1 MLNILTAIAP
11 IFILIVLGYG
21 LRRGNIPSL
30 EFWNLNDRLVY
41 WVLFPAL
48 LFYKMSTT
56 EFSTHLVGS
65 YALVMIFGLLSAVVF
80 ALICAKFSGYSSAVN
95 SSILQGATRHNAFIA
110 LAISDVL
117 FGAEGLALASLITA
131 ILIPA
136 TNISVVSL
144 MVMMLRQPSNGNI
157 VFAILKDLARN
168 PLILAVFLGV
178 ACNSSGLGEIPVLH
192 EVCYL
197 LGGAALPVVLMCVG
211 ANIRVRAMVASTVPT
226 LLAIAGKMVVFPLAI
241 LGLCLWLGMSEVQT
255 MVALVFGCV
264 PTAANSYTLA
274 RQMGGDAPLM
284 AAIVT
289 LQTGLS
295 FITLPIFILAA
306 QAYFQGLPQ

>member
-1 MLNILTAIAP
+1 MLSIFIAIAP
-11 IFILIVLGYG
+11 IFVLIVLGYG

-56 EFSTHLVGS
+56 EFSTQLVGD
-65 YALVMIFGLLSAVVF
+65 YAVVMVLGLLSAVAY
-80 ALICAKFSGYSSAVN
+80 ALICAKFTGYSAAVN

-110 LAISDVL
+110 LAICEVL
-117 FGAEGLALASLITA
+117 FGAEGLALASLVTA

-144 MVMMLRQPSNGNI
+144 MVMMLRKPTGGNI
-157 VFAILKDLARN
+157 FFAILKDLARN
-168 PLILAVFLGV
+168 PLILAVALGV
-178 ACNSSGLGEIPVLH
+178 ASNAAGFGKIPVLH
-192 EVCYL
+192 DVCLL

-211 ANIRVRAMVASTVPT
+211 ANIRIKEMAASTMPT
-226 LLAIAGKMVVFPLAI
+226 LLAIVGKMIVFPGAI
-241 LGLCLWLGMSEVQT
+241 MLLCVSLQMSEIQT

-295 FITLPIFILAA
+295 FITLPAFVLLA
-306 QAYFQGLPQ
+306 QLYFGAS

>member
-1 MLNILTAIAP
+1 MLHILLAIAP
-11 IFILIVLGYG
+11 IFVLIVLGYA

-41 WVLFPAL
+41 WVLFPAM

-56 EFSTHLVGS
+56 TFSSQLVGS
-65 YALVMIFGLLSAVVF
+65 YAVVVVGGLLSAVVF
-80 ALICAKFSGYSSAVN
+80 ALLCARFSGYSASVN
-95 SSILQGATRHNAFIA
+95 SSILQGATRHNAFVA
-110 LAISDVL
+110 LAICEVL

-144 MVMMLRQPSNGNI
+144 MVVMLRQPSKGNI
-157 VFAILKDLARN
+157 FLAILKDLARN
-168 PLILAVFLGV
+168 PLILAVLLGV
-178 ACNSSGLGEIPVLH
+178 LCNSLNLKHIPVLH
-192 EVCYL
+192 DVAFL
-197 LGGAALPVVLMCVG
+197 LGGAALPVVLLCVG

-226 LLAIAGKMVVFPLAI
+226 VMAIVGKMIVFPLSI
-241 LGLCLWLGMSEVQT
+241 LGLSLWVGLSEVQT

-295 FITLPIFILAA
+295 FISLPLCILLA
-306 QAYFQGLPQ
+306 QSYY

>member
-1 MLNILTAIAP
+1 MLNILIAIAP
-11 IFILIVLGYG
+11 IFVLIVLGYG
-21 LRRGNIPSL
+21 LRRGDIPSL

-41 WVLFPAL
+41 WVLFPAM

-56 EFSTHLVGS
+56 AFSTQLVGD
-65 YALVMIFGLLSAVVF
+65 YAVVMVVGLLSAVAY
-80 ALICAKFSGYSSAVN
+80 ALLCARFSGYSPAVN

-110 LAISDVL
+110 LAICDVL
-117 FGAEGLALASLITA
+117 FGAEGLALGTLITA

-144 MVMMLRQPSNGNI
+144 MVVMLRKPTSGNI
-157 VFAILKDLARN
+157 VLAILKDLARN
-168 PLILAVFLGV
+168 PLILAVALGV
-178 ACNSSGLGEIPVLH
+178 ASNWAGLGEIPVLH
-192 EVCYL
+192 EVCLL

-211 ANIRVRAMVASTVPT
+211 ANIRIKEMAASTLPT
-226 LLAIAGKMVVFPLAI
+226 LLAIAGKMIVFPATI
-241 LGLCLWLGMSEVQT
+241 MGLCLYLDMSEIQT

-264 PTAANSYTLA
+264 PTAANGYTLA

-295 FITLPIFILAA
+295 FIVLPAFILVA
-306 QAYFQGLPQ
+306 QAYFQSL

>member
-1 MLNILTAIAP
+1 MINILLAIAP
-11 IFILIVLGYG
+11 IFVLIVLGYG

-41 WVLFPAL
+41 WVLFPAM
-48 LFYKMSTT
+48 LFYKMSSTV
-56 EFSTHLVGS
+56 FSTQLVGS
-65 YALVMIFGLLSAVVF
+65 YALVMVGGLLCAVLY
-80 ALICAKFSGYSSAVN
+80 ALICARISGFDPAVSSSV
-95 SSILQGATRHNAFIA
+95 LQGATRHNAFIA
-110 LAISDVL
+110 LAICDVL
-117 FGAEGLALASLITA
+117 FGPEGLALASLVTA

-144 MVMMLRQPSNGNI
+144 MVMMLRQPTKGH
-157 VFAILKDLARN
+157 VLFAILKDLARN
-168 PLILAVFLGV
+168 PLILAVLLGV
-178 ACNSSGLGEIPVLH
+178 ASNTAGFGEIPVLH
-192 EVCYL
+192 RVCEL

-211 ANIRVRAMVASTVPT
+211 ANIRVRAMAAATVPT
-226 LLAIAGKMVVFPLAI
+226 LLAIVGKMVVFPAALM
-241 LGLCLWLGMSEVQT
+241 GLCLLLDLSEMQT

-295 FITLPIFILAA
+295 FVTLPLFIVAA
-306 QAYFQGLPQ
+306 QALLSGA